1 MFSVIRISK
10 LYLLGVCTSSL
21 SQPTRFGRILEPVT
35 ANKLVIVL

>member
-21 SQPTRFGRILEPVT
+21 SQPTSLNNNDLGGFW
-35 ANKLVIVL
+35 NQ

>member
-21 SQPTRFGRILEPVT
+21 SQHNLHDLGGF
-35 ANKLVIVL
+35 